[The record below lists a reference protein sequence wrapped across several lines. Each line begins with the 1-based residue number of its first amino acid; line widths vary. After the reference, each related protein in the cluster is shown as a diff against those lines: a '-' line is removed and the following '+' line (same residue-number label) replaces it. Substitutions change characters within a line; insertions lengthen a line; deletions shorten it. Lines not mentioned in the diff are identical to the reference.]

1 VTVSILKEKVTPEK
15 PTGESLV
22 YSGKEQPLVKA
33 GSVEGDVGTL
43 LYAVGTDGK
52 TAPTKADFKESV
64 PTGKDA
70 GTYHVWYMV
79 RGDKNHNDTDPA
91 VLEAKIARKSL
102 VVTPADKSKTYGEVD
117 PELTWSQEGL
127 VDGDALNVTL
137 KRAEGENVGG
147 YAIAVDKVEVSENY
161 EVSTNEAVFT
171 IEARSVTVTA
181 ADQTI
186 DEGGAIKTGVKQ
198 AKLSGQG
205 EGHALSAVT
214 LTASGAKITASS
226 AKIADANGVDV
237 TGNYSITYVSGKLTV
252 NPKPTVKPTVTPK
265 PTVKPTVTPKPTA
278 KPTVKPTKTPR
289 PTAKSTVKPTRTPR
303 PTETPKPAADPDFTL
318 LARMT
323 VSGESKTALKIAW
336 TEVKGAEGYDVFF
349 AKCGRNFK
357 LKKTVRSWE
366 SHVVRFRGLDKRE
379 NYKGYVKAWKKVDG
393 QKVYIGKASPQVHAI
408 TGSYDADYCNT
419 RSVKLNHSS
428 LTLKA
433 GKSKTLKATMKGVKS
448 GKKVLQHI
456 PKVRFYS
463 TNANVATVDANGKV
477 KAVAKGSCTIYAI
490 ANNGVRNSVK
500 VTVK

>member
-1 VTVSILKEKVTPEK
+1 M
-15 PTGESLV
+15 
-22 YSGKEQPLVKA
+22 
-33 GSVEGDVGTL
+33 
-43 LYAVGTDGK
+43 
-52 TAPTKADFKESV
+52 

-91 VLEAKIARKSL
+91 ALEAKIALKSL

-289 PTAKSTVKPTRTPR
+289 PTAKPTVKPTRTPR

-357 LKKTVRSWE
+357 LKSVAAHT
-366 SHVVRFRGLDKRE
+366 
-379 NYKGYVKAWKKVDG
+379 KGA
-393 QKVYIGKASPQVHAI
+393 
-408 TGSYDADYCNT
+408 
-419 RSVKLNHSS
+419 L
-428 LTLKA
+428 
-433 GKSKTLKATMKGVKS
+433 
-448 GKKVLQHI
+448 LQHQ
-456 PKVRFYS
+456 RECG
-463 TNANVATVDANGKV
+463 DRRRQWQGEGCCEGQLHDLCHRQQRC
-477 KAVAKGSCTIYAI
+477 AKQREGHGEITDHD
-490 ANNGVRNSVK
+490 RD
-500 VTVK
+500 